1 MPKKSKSKSNPKQVP
16 LIGKIILKN
25 LRKIFGI

>member
-1 MPKKSKSKSNPKQVP
+1 MPKKSKSNPKPVP